1 MAAVPRSSVTLSGV
15 AEAGMGMRLPVNA
28 VRVAERR
35 APPSSSARD
44 RQTQTNAPLILSPPF
59 APPLQMMGAGVGTL
73 GALVAA
79 TLKSRVAGQG
89 IGPAFS
95 ALLFSVVPTTTAAAV
110 LFTLGTGIACEVR
123 GRRDWFNDLL
133 GGAGAGAVMVGVR
146 QRSIQSG
153 LLGAL
158 AFGAAGAAAGVVATM
173 QPDGVEPH
181 GLVDKRRL
189 VSTPA
194 DFGAAAA
201 SAAAAQR
208 RIA

>member
-1 MAAVPRSSVTLSGV
+1 MCAHNDSRFMVCSLARFSHSSP
-15 AEAGMGMRLPVNA
+15 A
-28 VRVAERR
+28 
-35 APPSSSARD
+35 
-44 RQTQTNAPLILSPPF
+44 
-59 APPLQMMGAGVGTL
+59 QMMGAGVGTL

-89 IGPAFS
+89 IGPAFN
-95 ALLFSVVPTTTAAAV
+95 ALMFSVVPTTTAAAV
-110 LFTLGTGIACEVR
+110 LFTLGSGIACEVR

-146 QRSIQSG
+146 QRSIQGG
-153 LLGAL
+153 LIGAL
-158 AFGAAGAAAGVVATM
+158 AFGAAGASAGIFATM
-173 QPDGVEPH
+173 QPDGAEPSS
-181 GLVDKRRL
+181 VADRRRL
-189 VSTPA
+189 ASSPA